1 MALTFMHQGPQTR
14 MRVIRKKSLILT
26 AVAFVA
32 AAVWS
37 VTGYGQAPRTVW
49 DGVYSP
55 AQAEHGSKL
64 FADHCASC
72 HGPEMKG
79 GPGAPALAGPD
90 FEFSWDK
97 MPVGGLYDYVR
108 MFMPPGQAAAL
119 SDEDIVNVVAALLK
133 GNGFPASEPATLP
146 SAKADLDTITV
157 LFTKP

>member
-1 MALTFMHQGPQTR
+1 MGIVR
-14 MRVIRKKSLILT
+14 KSLTIT

-37 VTGYGQAPRTVW
+37 ITGYGQAPRTVW
-49 DGVYSP
+49 DGVYSA
-55 AQAEHGSKL
+55 AQAEHGAML
-64 FADHCASC
+64 FSDQCASC

-79 GPGAPALAGPD
+79 GPGAPALVGPD

-108 MFMPPGQAAAL
+108 MFMPPGQAAAV
-119 SDEDIVNVVAALLK
+119 SDAEIVDIVAALLK
-133 GNGFPASEPATLP
+133 GNGFPASETATLP
-146 SAKADLDTITV
+146 PTKDALDTITI